1 MLICNIKSM
10 AYTIDTREGELIK
23 ILVEAPV
30 KQLPVGDIW
39 IGTSKAGNASDK
51 SEASDTINGIKEGA
65 LIIERKSIRDFEASI
80 LDGRYRE
87 QRGRILAFCQE
98 NKTQPMYILEGSLA
112 SGTGRLQKKAL
123 MKMLNRLVCKYQI
136 PVMQT
141 TSVQETAELVQA
153 LVEQW
158 TDDPTALQ
166 RTTELV
172 KVTDGIHVQKK
183 GNAMD
188 HKQFAI
194 SCLAQCPGVSVKMAM
209 ALLDTFGSLKAV
221 MDADIKAIEGIK
233 VGTRKI
239 GPVVSSRLHGILNN
253 TF

>member
-1 MLICNIKSM
+1 MFCV
-10 AYTIDTREGELIK
+10 DTREGDLIK
-23 ILVEAPV
+23 ILTNSPV

-39 IGTSKAGNASDK
+39 IGFQ
-51 SEASDTINGIKEGA
+51 EDTIKEGA

-80 LDGRYRE
+80 LDGRYKE
-87 QRGRILAFCQE
+87 QRGRILSFCQE
-98 NKTQPMYILEGSLA
+98 NKTQPMYILEGSLSSA
-112 SGTGRLQKKAL
+112 TGRLQKKAL
-123 MKMLNRLVCKYQI
+123 MKMLNRLVCHYQI

-141 TSVQETAELVQA
+141 ASLQETAELINA

-158 TDDPTALQ
+158 TEDPTSLQ

-183 GNAMD
+183 ANAMD

-209 ALLDTFGSLKAV
+209 ALLDTFGSLKAI
-221 MDADIKAIEGIK
+221 MEAPTEEIEGIK

-239 GPVVSSRLHGILNN
+239 GPVVSKRLNMILNM
-253 TF
+253 

>member
-1 MLICNIKSM
+1 V
-10 AYTIDTREGELIK
+10 DTREGDLIK
-23 ILVEAPV
+23 ILTNSPV

-39 IGTSKAGNASDK
+39 IGFQ
-51 SEASDTINGIKEGA
+51 EDTIKEGA

-80 LDGRYRE
+80 LDGRYKE
-87 QRGRILAFCQE
+87 QRGRILSFCQE
-98 NKTQPMYILEGSLA
+98 NKTQPMYILEGSLSSA
-112 SGTGRLQKKAL
+112 TGRLQKKAL
-123 MKMLNRLVCKYQI
+123 MKMLNRLVCHYQI

-141 TSVQETAELVQA
+141 ASLQETAELINA

-158 TDDPTALQ
+158 TEDPTSLQ

-183 GNAMD
+183 ANAMD

-209 ALLDTFGSLKAV
+209 ALLDTFGSLKAI
-221 MDADIKAIEGIK
+221 MEAPTEEIEGIK

-239 GPVVSSRLHGILNN
+239 GPVVSKRLNMILNM
-253 TF
+253 